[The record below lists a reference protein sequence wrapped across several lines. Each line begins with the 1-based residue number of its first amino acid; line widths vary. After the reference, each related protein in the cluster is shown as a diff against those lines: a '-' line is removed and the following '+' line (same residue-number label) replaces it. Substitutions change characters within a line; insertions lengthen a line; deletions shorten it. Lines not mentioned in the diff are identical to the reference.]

1 MQYMN
6 YIYVR
11 FPFMSIIYNSKYN
24 KSRSQSATF
33 YSFKSATLKKLLHI
47 KVKKKKIK

>member
-11 FPFMSIIYNSKYN
+11 FPFMSIIYNLLTT
-24 KSRSQSATF
+24 RPV
-33 YSFKSATLKKLLHI
+33 YSFESATLKKLLHI
-47 KVKKKKIK
+47 KVKQKKN